1 MKRDSFG
8 ENYMDR
14 YFFVL
19 NPVAGRGR
27 VKLLK
32 KTIENY
38 ERTLGTDYEI
48 GETKFPGH
56 GERLAREACIRGF
69 NNIISVGGDGTL
81 LEVINGVSGE
91 DVSVGII
98 PCGTGNDFSRALD
111 FPEKTE
117 EQLRV
122 IHRGK
127 KKRVDL
133 GKANG
138 RYFINVFSFG
148 IDALITQ
155 ETQKIKKYL
164 PGTFA
169 YVAATIKMLM
179 TYRPVQI
186 HMETDESVFDGEVML
201 VAFGNGQYYGGGM
214 KITPEASLESGDFQV
229 CIVRALSK
237 ARFLR
242 LFPKVFSGRHIGC
255 VEVETCRAKNIKVE
269 SKDRVLL
276 NADGD
281 IVGECP
287 VEICIFPGSIEIIVP

>member
-1 MKRDSFG
+1 M
-8 ENYMDR
+8 
-14 YFFVL
+14 
-19 NPVAGRGR
+19 
-27 VKLLK
+27 
-32 KTIENY
+32 
-38 ERTLGTDYEI
+38 
-48 GETKFPGH
+48 
-56 GERLAREACIRGF
+56 
-69 NNIISVGGDGTL
+69 
-81 LEVINGVSGE
+81 
-91 DVSVGII
+91 
-98 PCGTGNDFSRALD
+98 
-111 FPEKTE
+111 
-117 EQLRV
+117 
-122 IHRGK
+122 
-127 KKRVDL
+127 DL
-133 GKANG
+133 GKAND

-186 HMETDESVFDGEVML
+186 RMEADESVFEGEVML

-214 KITPEASLESGDFQV
+214 KITPGASLESGDFQV
-229 CIVRALSK
+229 CIVKALPK

-255 VEVETCRAKNIKVE
+255 MEVATCRAKKIKVE

-287 VEICIFPGSIEIIVP
+287 VEICIVPGSIQIIVP

>member
-1 MKRDSFG
+1 MIRDAYG

-19 NPVAGRGR
+19 NPVAGRGSAR
-27 VKLLK
+27 LYK
-32 KTIENY
+32 KTIEKY
-38 ERTLGTDYEI
+38 EKTLGLEYEI
-48 GETKFPGH
+48 VETEFPGH
-56 GERLAREACIRGF
+56 GETLSAEACKRGF
-69 NNIISVGGDGTL
+69 DNIVSVGGDGSL
-81 LEVINGVSGE
+81 LEVINGVVGE

-98 PCGTGNDFSRALD
+98 PCGTGNDFSRTLGL
-111 FPEKTE
+111 PEE
-117 EQLRV
+117 LNEQLKV

-133 GKANG
+133 GNANG
-138 RYFINVFSFG
+138 KYFINVFSFG

-186 HMETDESVFDGEVML
+186 HMETDEIIFDGKVML

-214 KITPEASLESGDFQV
+214 KITPEASLDSGDFQV

-237 ARFLR
+237 TRFLR
-242 LFPKVFSGRHIGC
+242 LFPKVFRGKHIELM
-255 VEVETCRAKNIKVE
+255 EVETSRAKKIKVE
-269 SKDRVLL
+269 SKDRILL

-287 VEICIFPGSIEIIVP
+287 VEIGIFPGAIQIKVP